1 MAITIEDQPY
11 KWAIRGQKLMIIA
24 ISDEIS
30 NSGFRY
36 GVDVTIEGKLYS
48 FYVSAAPDDRLYFDL
63 SPLVDDMR
71 NVLGTNSH
79 YATDDTVDDNSKLDM
94 SFTLSENW
102 IVDGVLTVN
111 PGSAV
116 VGEEMIAIN
125 GYFQVIDGYKPNV
138 LTGSAKV
145 QRSLTSSTTSLP
157 MSDRFG
163 GMHVNKYQ
171 NSWGFGSTNNLI
183 WIPVFESDYGLLSIP
198 GNDTYLTNNV
208 VDTYRISMFP
218 ATGSPVVETLSLN
231 GYDIEGLPVY
241 PANLNDF
248 TTLTVKP
255 SLFAN
260 WRCYTVAVFN
270 GINQRSKSF
279 IFYNAGVYGQRDCNY
294 YNMRLAFVNS
304 KGGWDYFNFI
314 KKSETTD
321 EIERKKFRRVLFN
334 GTTAVFEA
342 TDRGLQE
349 RRNLVQQVI
358 TITSDFISE
367 GEFQFLR
374 SLLVSNQVE
383 WLTQDADKN
392 IAIPVNLDDTSYVE
406 KNTRDGK
413 LYNVTLK
420 MRIANEYWT

>member
-11 KWAIRGQKLMIIA
+11 KWAVRGQKLMIIA
-24 ISDEIS
+24 ISDETS

-36 GVDVTIEGKLYS
+36 GVEVTVAGKLYS
-48 FYVSAAPDDRLYFDL
+48 FYVSAAPDDRLYFD
-63 SPLVDDMR
+63 MR
-71 NVLGTNSH
+71 NVLNANSH
-79 YATDDTVDDNSKLDM
+79 YATDDTVDDNSPLSM

-111 PGSAV
+111 LGSAV
-116 VGEEMIAIN
+116 VGEAMIAIN
-125 GYFQVIDGYKPNV
+125 GYFLVIDGYKPNV
-138 LTGSAKV
+138 LTGSQKV
-145 QRSLTSSTTSLP
+145 QRSLVSFTTSIPLT
-157 MSDRFG
+157 DRFP
-163 GMHVNKYQ
+163 GMHFNKYATA
-171 NSWGFGSTNNLI
+171 WGFGTTQI
-183 WIPVFESDYGLLSIP
+183 WVPVFESDYGYLSIP
-198 GNDTYLTNNV
+198 GNDLYLTNNV
-208 VDTYRISMFP
+208 VDTYRISLYP
-218 ATGSPVVETLSLN
+218 AIGAPVVETLPLN
-231 GYDIEGLPVY
+231 AYDLELIPVY
-241 PANLNDF
+241 PANLNDY

-255 SLFAN
+255 SLFPN
-260 WRCYTVAVFN
+260 WKCYTVAVFN
-270 GINQRSKSF
+270 GASQKSKTV
-279 IFYNAGVYGQRDCNY
+279 IFYNAGVYGQYDCNY
-294 YNMRLAFVNS
+294 YNIRLAFVNS

-314 KKSETTD
+314 KKSEKTD

-334 GTTAVFEA
+334 GTTGVFNA

-367 GEFQFLR
+367 GEFEFLR

-383 WLTQDADKN
+383 WLTQDAGKN

>member
-30 NSGFRY
+30 NPGFRY

-71 NVLGTNSH
+71 NVLGANSH
-79 YATDDTVDDNSKLDM
+79 YATDDTVDDNSKLDI

-102 IVDGVLTVN
+102 IVNGVLTVN
-111 PGSAV
+111 AGSV
-116 VGEEMIAIN
+116 VSGEPMIAIN

-145 QRSLTSSTTSLP
+145 QRSLTSFLTSLP

-171 NSWGFGSTNNLI
+171 SSWAFGSTNNLI

-208 VDTYRISMFP
+208 VDTYRIGMFP
-218 ATGSPVVETLSLN
+218 ATGLPVTETLSLN

-255 SLFAN
+255 SLFPN
-260 WRCYTVAVFN
+260 WRCYTVSVFN
-270 GINQRSKSF
+270 GVSQKSKAF

-334 GTTAVFEA
+334 GTTAVFKA

-383 WLTQDADKN
+383 WLTQDAGKN
-392 IAIPVNLDDTSYVE
+392 ISIPVNLDDTSYVE

>member
-11 KWAIRGQKLMIIA
+11 KWAVRGQKLMIIA
-24 ISDEIS
+24 ISDETS

-36 GVDVTIEGKLYS
+36 GIDVTVAGKLYS

-71 NVLGTNSH
+71 NVLNSNSH
-79 YATDDTVDDNSKLDM
+79 YATDDTVDDNSPLSM
-94 SFTLSENW
+94 SFTISENW

-111 PGSAV
+111 LGSV
-116 VGEEMIAIN
+116 VAGEEMIAIN

-138 LTGSAKV
+138 LTGSPKV
-145 QRSLTSSTTSLP
+145 QRSLISSISSLP
-157 MSDRFG
+157 LTDRFP

-171 NSWGFGSTNNLI
+171 LAWGFGSTQTII
-183 WIPVFESDYGLLSIP
+183 WIPVFESDYGYLSIP
-198 GNDTYLTNNV
+198 GNDLYLTNNV
-208 VDTYRISMFP
+208 VDTYNIAIFP
-218 ATGSPVVETLSLN
+218 ATGAPVGETLPLN
-231 GYDIEGLPVY
+231 GYDLELLPVY

-255 SLFAN
+255 SLFPN
-260 WRCYTVAVFN
+260 WRCYRVTVFN
-270 GINQRSKSF
+270 AASQKSKSV
-279 IFYNAGVYGQRDCNY
+279 IFYNAGVYGQYDCNY
-294 YNMRLAFVNS
+294 YNIRLAWVNS

-314 KKSETTD
+314 KKSEKTD

-334 GTTAVFEA
+334 GTTGVFNA

-383 WLTQDADKN
+383 WLTQDAGKN

>member
-11 KWAIRGQKLMIIA
+11 KWAVRGQKLMIIA
-24 ISDEIS
+24 ISDETS

-36 GVDVTIEGKLYS
+36 GIDVTVAGKLYS

-71 NVLGTNSH
+71 NVLNSNSH
-79 YATDDTVDDNSKLDM
+79 YATDDTVDDNSPLSM

-111 PGSAV
+111 LGSV
-116 VGEEMIAIN
+116 VAGEEMIAIN

-138 LTGSAKV
+138 LTGSQKV
-145 QRSLTSSTTSLP
+145 QRSLTNFLSSLP
-157 MSDRFG
+157 LTDRFP
-163 GMHVNKYQ
+163 GMHYNKYAA
-171 NSWGFGSTNNLI
+171 SWGFTGSSNRI
-183 WIPVFESDYGLLSIP
+183 WVPVFESDYGYLSIP
-198 GNDTYLTNNV
+198 GNDLYLTNNA
-208 VDTYRISMFP
+208 VDSYRIIMFP
-218 ATGSPVVETLSLN
+218 AAGAPVTETLSLN
-231 GYDIEGLPVY
+231 AYDLELLPVY

-248 TTLTVKP
+248 VALTVKP
-255 SLFAN
+255 SLFPN
-260 WRCYTVAVFN
+260 WRCYSVSVFN
-270 GINQRSKSF
+270 GASQESQAV
-279 IFYNAGVYGQRDCNY
+279 IFYNAGVYGQYDCNY
-294 YNMRLAFVNS
+294 YNIRLAWVNS

-314 KKSETTD
+314 KKSEKTD

-334 GTTAVFEA
+334 GTTGVFNA

-383 WLTQDADKN
+383 WLTQDAGKN
-392 IAIPVNLDDTSYVE
+392 ISIPVNLDDTSYVE

>member
-11 KWAIRGQKLMIIA
+11 KWAVRGQKLMIIA
-24 ISDEIS
+24 TSDETS

-36 GVDVTIEGKLYS
+36 GVDVTVAGKLYS

-71 NVLGTNSH
+71 NVLNANSH
-79 YATDDTVDDNSKLDM
+79 YATDDTVDDNSPLSM

-111 PGSAV
+111 LGSV
-116 VGEEMIAIN
+116 VAGEAMIAIN

-138 LTGSAKV
+138 LTGSQKV
-145 QRSLTSSTTSLP
+145 QRSLVSFTTSIPLT
-157 MSDRFG
+157 DRFP
-163 GMHVNKYQ
+163 GMHFNKYATA
-171 NSWGFGSTNNLI
+171 WGFGTNQI
-183 WIPVFESDYGLLSIP
+183 WVPVFESDYGYLSIP
-198 GNDTYLTNNV
+198 GNDLYLTNNV
-208 VDTYRISMFP
+208 VDTYRISLYP
-218 ATGSPVVETLSLN
+218 AIGAPVVETLSLN
-231 GYDIEGLPVY
+231 AYDLELLPVY
-241 PANLNDF
+241 PANLNDY

-255 SLFAN
+255 SLFPN
-260 WRCYTVAVFN
+260 WKCYTVAVFN
-270 GINQRSKSF
+270 GASQKSKTV
-279 IFYNAGVYGQRDCNY
+279 IFYNAGVYGQYDCNY
-294 YNMRLAFVNS
+294 YNIRLAWVNS

-314 KKSETTD
+314 KKSEKTD

-334 GTTAVFEA
+334 GTTGVFDA

-367 GEFQFLR
+367 GEFEFLR

-383 WLTQDADKN
+383 WLTQDAGKN